1 MLKTFKIHIDNESME
16 KMVDV
21 KSTLEIIETKL
32 AKKVIGNDIV
42 DLALARKKAIGN
54 DRVIWT
60 KYLLKTSSY

>member
-1 MLKTFKIHIDNESME
+1 MI
-16 KMVDV
+16 DV

-42 DLALARKKAIGN
+42 DLAKRAIGN
-54 DRVIWT
+54 DRYLI

>member
-1 MLKTFKIHIDNESME
+1 ME
-16 KMVDV
+16 KMIDV

-42 DLALARKKAIGN
+42 DLALARRKQLETT
-54 DRVIWT
+54 DIWI

>member
-1 MLKTFKIHIDNESME
+1 ME
-16 KMVDV
+16 KMIDV

-42 DLALARKKAIGN
+42 DLALARKESNWKRP
-54 DRVIWT
+54 DIWI

>member
-1 MLKTFKIHIDNESME
+1 ME
-16 KMVDV
+16 KMIDV

-54 DRVIWT
+54 DRIFG
-60 KYLLKTSSY
+60 